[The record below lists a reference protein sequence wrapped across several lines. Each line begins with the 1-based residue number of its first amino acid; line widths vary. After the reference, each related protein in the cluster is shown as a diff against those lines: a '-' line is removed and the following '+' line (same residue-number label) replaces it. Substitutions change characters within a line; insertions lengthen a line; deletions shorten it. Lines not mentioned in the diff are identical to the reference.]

1 MIEANIDDMTG
12 EVAGY
17 VMEALLGAG
26 ALDVF
31 YTSIYMKKN
40 RPGMKLSVLCT
51 EKEMDRM
58 QEIIFRE
65 TTTLGIRMYE
75 TDRVCM
81 NREWLTVATVYGDI
95 KVKKGEYNGIV
106 KWAPEYEDC
115 KRCAEA
121 KKVSIQKVYQAALR
135 GIIEK

>member
-1 MIEANIDDMTG
+1 MTG

-17 VMEALLGAG
+17 VMESLLGAG

-40 RPGMKLSVLCT
+40 RPGMKLSVLC
-51 EKEMDRM
+51 EGKAIDQM

-75 TDRVCM
+75 THRVCM
-81 NREWLTVATVYGDI
+81 DREWLRVTTEYGEI
-95 KVKKGEYNGIV
+95 RVKKGQYNDIV

-115 KRCAEA
+115 KKCAEIM
-121 KKVSIQKVYQAALR
+121 KVPVQKVYQAALR
-135 GIIEK
+135 GIIES